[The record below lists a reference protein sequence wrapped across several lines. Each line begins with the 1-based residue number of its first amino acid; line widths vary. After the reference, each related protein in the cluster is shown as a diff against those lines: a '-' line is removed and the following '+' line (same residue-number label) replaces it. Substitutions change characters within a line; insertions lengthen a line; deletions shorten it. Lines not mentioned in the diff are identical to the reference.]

1 MDTKQNKKFTS
12 LMKNI
17 LSDKK
22 VGKLTFKADD
32 NLSKRLNKLM
42 NWLYKNSDIDSL
54 DLISAL
60 ENKYQVNDFAM
71 ITETVIT
78 DPIETINRL
87 KRTFEYYTKTDVTEK
102 NIFYSSTLKR
112 YLLLSDKNKFRKN
125 IDDTGRY
132 YSDNSKI
139 KFYSINEKTLL
150 GWYLLKRDILNNELC
165 MKHLKENNGDMDE
178 FVRYLK
184 ALKNDA
190 YWTDISAIPFITDED
205 MKKEILTYYN
215 IVDMYVNMNY
225 QYKLQYDYEKS
236 IDKVVRATAWTTK
249 KTINEQTKKA
259 MESTSLNKL
268 YKFVELDNDVDLDK
282 MAIFESEMA
291 EIKNKLPRFDNEKQ
305 ATLRLRKLGN
315 YKALGMYVPANN
327 TIAIDFRDGGDTDV
341 MNYDEA
347 GIQSFVHEY
356 GHFIDYRSSDGRL
369 SDKDE
374 FYKMAKT
381 YTANLEKFAMKN
393 KNNHVSKKL
402 GYYLTPTEI
411 FARGFELF
419 MRAMGL
425 ETSLMHDNKVY
436 DNEPEYTAF
445 NQEEILEYYSGIFP
459 EFKVS

>member
-17 LSDKK
+17 LDNNKK

-32 NLSKRLNKLM
+32 DLSKRLNKLI
-42 NWLYKNSDIDSL
+42 NFVYKNYGEINEKEL
-54 DLISAL
+54 KLAL
-60 ENKYQVNDFAM
+60 SEKYGADDFVSVN
-71 ITETVIT
+71 
-78 DPIETINRL
+78 
-87 KRTFEYYTKTDVTEK
+87 EK
-102 NIFYSSTLKR
+102 NIYFESLKKTYEYCTKFDATENSILYSKELDR
-112 YLLLSDKNKFRKN
+112 YLLLSKENKFNKSYNESLRHYNK
-125 IDDTGRY
+125 Y
-132 YSDNSKI
+132 PEC
-139 KFYSINEKTLL
+139 KFYSLNEKTLIGIYLIKKDIFDKVLRKNSTKYDLVNETNEFL
-150 GWYLLKRDILNNELC
+150 GYFIKGLLK
-165 MKHLKENNGDMDE
+165 G
-178 FVRYLK
+178 
-184 ALKNDA
+184 A
-190 YWTDISAIPFITDED
+190 YYTDINYIPFIKDE
-205 MKKEILTYYN
+205 MKKEKYLGMYN
-215 IVDMYVNMNY
+215 IIDLYVNTAY

-249 KTINEQTKKA
+249 KTINEKTKKA
-259 MESTSLNKL
+259 MGNTSLNKL

-282 MAIFESEMA
+282 MAMFESEMA
-291 EIKNKLPRFDNEKQ
+291 KIKNKLPRFENEKQ

-356 GHFIDYRSSDGRL
+356 GHFIDYRLADGRL

-381 YTANLEKFAMKN
+381 YTENLEKFAMKN

-419 MRAMGL
+419 MRGVGL
-425 ETSLMHDNKVY
+425 KTSLMHDNKVY
-436 DNEPEYTAF
+436 DSEPEYTAF
-445 NQEEILEYYSGIFP
+445 NQEEVMEYYSGIFP

>member
-78 DPIETINRL
+78 DSIETINRL
-87 KRTFEYYTKTDVTEK
+87 KRTFEYYTKTDATEK
-102 NIFYSSTLKR
+102 NIFYSPTLKR

-139 KFYSINEKTLL
+139 KFYNINEKTLL

-178 FVRYLK
+178 FLRYLK

-190 YWTDISAIPFITDED
+190 YWTDISVIPFITDED

-249 KTINEQTKKA
+249 KTINEKTKKA

-282 MAIFESEMA
+282 MAMFESEMA

-356 GHFIDYRSSDGRL
+356 GHFIDYRLADGRL

-381 YTANLEKFAMKN
+381 YTENLEKFAMKN

-402 GYYLTPTEI
+402 EYYLTPTEI

-419 MRAMGL
+419 MRSMGL
-425 ETSLMHDNKVY
+425 KTSLMHDNKVY

-459 EFKVS
+459 EFKVR

>member
-1 MDTKQNKKFTS
+1 
-12 LMKNI
+12 MKNI
-17 LSDKK
+17 LDNNKK

-32 NLSKRLNKLM
+32 DLSKRLNKLI
-42 NWLYKNSDIDSL
+42 NFVYKNYGEIDKKEL
-54 DLISAL
+54 KLAL
-60 ENKYQVNDFAM
+60 SEKYGADDFVSVN
-71 ITETVIT
+71 
-78 DPIETINRL
+78 
-87 KRTFEYYTKTDVTEK
+87 EK
-102 NIFYSSTLKR
+102 NIYFESLKKTYEYCTKFDITENSILYSKELDR
-112 YLLLSDKNKFRKN
+112 YLLVSKENKFNK
-125 IDDTGRY
+125 RY
-132 YSDNSKI
+132 NEGLRYFTKYPEC
-139 KFYSINEKTLL
+139 KFYSVNEKTLIGVHLIQKDIFDKVLTNNSFKYNSIDEIKEFL
-150 GWYLLKRDILNNELC
+150 GSFLKGLS
-165 MKHLKENNGDMDE
+165 KG
-178 FVRYLK
+178 
-184 ALKNDA
+184 A
-190 YWTDISAIPFITDED
+190 YYTDIDYILFIKDEA
-205 MKKEILTYYN
+205 KKNLYLNMYN
-215 IVDMYVNMNY
+215 IIDMYVNTAY

-236 IDKVVRATAWTTK
+236 IDKVIRATAWTTK
-249 KTINEQTKKA
+249 KTINEKTKKA

-282 MAIFESEMA
+282 MAMFESEMA
-291 EIKNKLPRFDNEKQ
+291 EIKNKLPRFENEKQ

-381 YTANLEKFAMKN
+381 YTENLEKFAMKN

-419 MRAMGL
+419 MRSMGL

-445 NQEEILEYYSGIFP
+445 NQEEVLEYYSGIFP

>member
-1 MDTKQNKKFTS
+1 MDKKQNKKFTS

-102 NIFYSSTLKR
+102 NIFYSPTLKR

-150 GWYLLKRDILNNELC
+150 GWYLLKRDILNNDLC
-165 MKHLKENNGDMDE
+165 MKYLEENNGDTDA
-178 FVRYLK
+178 FLRYLK

-190 YWTDISAIPFITDED
+190 YWTDISAITFITDED

-236 IDKVVRATAWTTK
+236 IDKVIRATAWTTK
-249 KTINEQTKKA
+249 KTINEKTKKA

-282 MAIFESEMA
+282 MAMFESEMA

-381 YTANLEKFAMKN
+381 YTENLEKFAMKN

-445 NQEEILEYYSGIFP
+445 NQDEIMEYYSGIFP

>member
-1 MDTKQNKKFTS
+1 M
-12 LMKNI
+12 
-17 LSDKK
+17 
-22 VGKLTFKADD
+22 
-32 NLSKRLNKLM
+32 
-42 NWLYKNSDIDSL
+42 
-54 DLISAL
+54 
-60 ENKYQVNDFAM
+60 
-71 ITETVIT
+71 
-78 DPIETINRL
+78 
-87 KRTFEYYTKTDVTEK
+87 
-102 NIFYSSTLKR
+102 
-112 YLLLSDKNKFRKN
+112 
-125 IDDTGRY
+125 
-132 YSDNSKI
+132 
-139 KFYSINEKTLL
+139 NEKTLIGMYLIKKDIFDKVLRKNSDKYDFEFL
-150 GWYLLKRDILNNELC
+150 GYFLKGLLK
-165 MKHLKENNGDMDE
+165 GA
-178 FVRYLK
+178 FY
-184 ALKNDA
+184 
-190 YWTDISAIPFITDED
+190 TDIVYIPCIKDE
-205 MKKEILTYYN
+205 MKKEKYLGMYN
-215 IVDMYVNMNY
+215 IIDMYVNTAY

-249 KTINEQTKKA
+249 KTINEKTKKA
-259 MESTSLNKL
+259 MESTNLNKL

-282 MAIFESEMA
+282 MAMFESEMA

-356 GHFIDYRSSDGRL
+356 GHFIDYRLADGRL

-381 YTANLEKFAMKN
+381 YTENLEKFAMKN
-393 KNNHVSKKL
+393 KNNHVSRKL

-436 DNEPEYTAF
+436 DNEPEYTSF
-445 NQEEILEYYSGIFP
+445 NQEEIMEYYSGIFP